1 LNNSLLIGH
10 RKAGF
15 SLESAGTTA
24 DYLTGGLSEFK
35 NNIIAVYTK
44 PYNVDS
50 AGARAVTSGYPANPM
65 SSADRTAMINEA
77 IALVKAKAES
87 EGNTMLAAREDVQLT
102 DPFNF
107 TAPNFVPAGG
117 SPALS
122 GANFAGMDGFFTNV
136 SYKGAFGTTDWT
148 SGWSSFTPKSNSY

>member
-1 LNNSLLIGH
+1 MIGH

-15 SLESAGTTA
+15 SLESPGTTV

-44 PYNVDS
+44 PYLVDS
-50 AGARAVTSGYPANPM
+50 AGARAVTTGYPGNPM
-65 SSADRTAMINEA
+65 SSTDRTNMINEA
-77 IALVKAKAES
+77 INLVKTKAES
-87 EGNTMLAAREDVQLT
+87 EGNTTLAAREDVNLT

-107 TAPNFVPAGG
+107 TAPNFLPAAG

-122 GANFAGMDGFFTNV
+122 GASFTGMDSFFTTV
-136 SYKGAFGTTDWT
+136 SYKGAFGATNWMEGLTN
-148 SGWSSFTPKSNSY
+148 FTPKTNSY